1 MFDGRWRNG
10 VDRTTSPIGQAL
22 HRHGITADVLT
33 ATGLISATA
42 TGVLVATG
50 HLHWAVVM
58 LIVTGM
64 HDLLDGPVAK
74 AAGTASVRGA
84 FFDSV
89 TDRVADAVIMLGA
102 SWYLLNQGEGHLA
115 LLPMAILAVTSLVS
129 YERAKAE
136 SLGLEAKGGLME
148 RGERMFVFGVGLLS
162 TDIFV
167 PVLWVLFILI
177 SFTAIA
183 RFVKVWNAASGR
195 DAVIRRRLE
204 AWREGRVDSRW
215 RTWRES
221 RESAHSA
228 GRIRFEGLRTPRTR
242 TTSGA
247 PVGRWRAR
255 RQEALSSRSGRTMR
269 ERRRATRAHG
279 NAGPGPTAGGTAGP
293 GNSTWSGTTRRR
305 TARRTTPPSAPG
317 SSGASS

>member
-33 ATGLISATA
+33 ATGLVSASATA
-42 TGVLVATG
+42 VLVATG
-50 HLHWAVVM
+50 HLHWAIVM
-58 LIVTGM
+58 LIVTGL

-89 TDRVADAVIMLGA
+89 TDRVADAVLMFGA
-102 SWYLLNQGEGHLA
+102 SWYLLNRGEGHLA

-136 SLGLEAKGGLME
+136 SLGLQAKGGLME
-148 RGERMFVFGVGLLS
+148 RGERMFLFGVGCFS
-162 TDIFV
+162 AVIFV
-167 PVLWVLFILI
+167 PVLWILLVLI

-195 DAVIRRRLE
+195 DAVIRRRIE

-221 RESAHSA
+221 REPT
-228 GRIRFEGLRTPRTR
+228 GRPRHVLR

-255 RQEALSSRSGRTMR
+255 RQESLSSRSGRTLR
-269 ERRRATRAHG
+269 ERRRVARGHGATANRAADG
-279 NAGPGPTAGGTAGP
+279 NGAPRRL
-293 GNSTWSGTTRRR
+293 STRRPSS
-305 TARRTTPPSAPG
+305 PPAPG

>member
-10 VDRTTSPIGQAL
+10 VDRTTGPVGQAL

-42 TGVLVATG
+42 TAVLVATG
-50 HLHWAVVM
+50 HLHWA
-58 LIVTGM
+58 IVTLILTGL

-89 TDRVADAVIMLGA
+89 TDRVADAVVMFGA
-102 SWYLLNQGEGHLA
+102 SWYLLSRGDGHLA
-115 LLPMAILAVTSLVS
+115 LLPMAILGVTALVS

-136 SLGLEAKGGLME
+136 SLGLPAKGGLME
-148 RGERMFVFGVGLLS
+148 RGERMFLFGVGLLS
-162 TDIFV
+162 TAIFV
-167 PVLWVLFILI
+167 PVLWILLVLT

-195 DAVIRRRLE
+195 DAVIARRIE

-221 RESAHSA
+221 RASTHGAHAS
-228 GRIRFEGLRTPRTR
+228 GRSMRAPRTPRTR

-255 RQEALSSRSGRTMR
+255 RQEALSSRSSRTMR
-269 ERRRATRAHG
+269 ERRRAEGGHRT
-279 NAGPGPTAGGTAGP
+279 TASGTP
-293 GNSTWSGTTRRR
+293 RRFTTRRPS
-305 TARRTTPPSAPG
+305 PPSPG
-317 SSGASS
+317 SPS

>member
-33 ATGLISATA
+33 ATGLLSATGTA
-42 TGVLVATG
+42 VLVATG
-50 HLHWAVVM
+50 HLHWAVIM
-58 LIVTGM
+58 LIITGL

-89 TDRVADAVIMLGA
+89 TDRVADAVLMLGA
-102 SWYLLNQGEGHLA
+102 SWYLLNRGEGHLA
-115 LLPMAILAVTSLVS
+115 LLPMAILAVTALVS

-136 SLGLEAKGGLME
+136 SLGLQAKGGLME
-148 RGERMFVFGVGLLS
+148 RGERMFVFGVGCL
-162 TDIFV
+162 DAAIFV
-167 PVLWVLFILI
+167 PILWALLILI

-204 AWREGRVDSRW
+204 AWREGRVESRW

-228 GRIRFEGLRTPRTR
+228 GRIRREGAHTRRTR

-269 ERRRATRAHG
+269 ERRRGASGHRATATRLGGDGLG
-279 NAGPGPTAGGTAGP
+279 NDT
-293 GNSTWSGTTRRR
+293 SSGTSRRL
-305 TARRTTPPSAPG
+305 TGRRTTPPSAPG
-317 SSGASS
+317 SPGASS

>member
-10 VDRTTSPIGQAL
+10 VDRTTGPIGQTL

-50 HLHWAVVM
+50 HLHWAIVM
-58 LIVTGM
+58 LIITGM

-115 LLPMAILAVTSLVS
+115 LLPMAILGVTSLVS

-136 SLGLEAKGGLME
+136 SLGLQAKGGLME
-148 RGERMFVFGVGLLS
+148 RGERMFLFGVGCLS
-162 TDIFV
+162 ADIFV
-167 PVLWVLFILI
+167 PVLWVMFILI

-183 RFVKVWNAASGR
+183 RFVKVWNAASG
-195 DAVIRRRLE
+195 
-204 AWREGRVDSRW
+204 
-215 RTWRES
+215 
-221 RESAHSA
+221 
-228 GRIRFEGLRTPRTR
+228 
-242 TTSGA
+242 
-247 PVGRWRAR
+247 
-255 RQEALSSRSGRTMR
+255 
-269 ERRRATRAHG
+269 
-279 NAGPGPTAGGTAGP
+279 
-293 GNSTWSGTTRRR
+293 
-305 TARRTTPPSAPG
+305 
-317 SSGASS
+317 